1 MIFSVLN
8 QKGGVG
14 KTTLTFNLAA
24 ALLELKPDRTLAL
37 LDLDDQESLFRYR
50 RVAKGKDG
58 DKTFKSAEFFSVPL
72 SDLPEQLEKLRSQFD
87 HILMDAPRSL
97 DDELT
102 AALFS
107 LCDGALVPMQPEYD
121 SLLAAKR
128 TMAVAEEIGLKKM
141 SRGKPNLRARV
152 VISHNST
159 AAYRTQV
166 KNAARELFEDKLC
179 RAMIPNASVVG
190 LAAFEG
196 QSVLFN
202 SPKSPAANAFRR
214 LAQELERGWWL

>member
-14 KTTLTFNLAA
+14 KTTLTLNLAA
-24 ALLELKPDRTLAL
+24 AFLELQPDRTLAL
-37 LDLDDQESLFRYR
+37 FDLDDQESLFRYR

-58 DKTFKSAEFFSVPL
+58 DKSFKSAEFFSVSL
-72 SDLPEQLEKLRSQFD
+72 ADLPNQIEKIRSEFD

-102 AALFS
+102 AALLS
-107 LCDGALVPMQPEYD
+107 LCDGVLIPMQPEYD
-121 SLLAAKR
+121 SLLATKR
-128 TMAVAEEIGLKKM
+128 TMDVAEKVGLKKM
-141 SRGKPNLRARV
+141 TRGKPNLRARV
-152 VISHNST
+152 VISHNSNS
-159 AAYRTQV
+159 AHRIQV
-166 KNAARELFEDKLC
+166 KNAARELFEEKLC
-179 RAMIPNASVVG
+179 RTLIPSAPVVG
-190 LAAFEG
+190 LAAFDG

-214 LAQELERGWWL
+214 LAQELERSWWL

>member
-14 KTTLTFNLAA
+14 KTTLTLNLAA

-37 LDLDDQESLFRYR
+37 FDLDDQESLFRYR
-50 RVAKGKDG
+50 RIAKGKDG
-58 DKTFKSAEFFSVPL
+58 DKSFKNAGFFSVPL
-72 SDLPEQLEKLRSQFD
+72 ADLPNQIEEIRSGFD

-107 LCDGALVPMQPEYD
+107 LCDGALIPMQPEYD

-128 TMAVAEEIGLKKM
+128 TMDVAEKIGLKKM
-141 SRGKPNLRARV
+141 ARGKPNLRARV
-152 VISHNST
+152 VISHNSNSGH
-159 AAYRTQV
+159 RIQV
-166 KNAARELFEDKLC
+166 KNAARELFEEKLC
-179 RAMIPNASVVG
+179 RTLIPNASVVG
-190 LAAFEG
+190 LAAFNS

-202 SPKSPAANAFRR
+202 SPKSPAAHAFRR
-214 LAQELERGWWL
+214 LAQELERSWWL

>member
-14 KTTLTFNLAA
+14 KTTLTFNVAA
-24 ALLELKPDRTLAL
+24 ALLELKPDRSLAL
-37 LDLDDQESLFRYR
+37 FDLDDQESLFRYR

-58 DKTFKSAEFFSVPL
+58 DKSFKNAEFFSVPL
-72 SDLPEQLEKLRSQFD
+72 AELPTQIEKLRHEFD

-128 TMAVAEEIGLKKM
+128 TMAVAEEIGLQKM
-141 SRGKPNLRARV
+141 AAGKLNLRARV
-152 VISHNST
+152 VISHNS
-159 AAYRTQV
+159 AAAHRAQV

-179 RAMIPNASVVG
+179 RTLIPNAATVG
-190 LAAFEG
+190 MAAFEG
-196 QSVLFN
+196 QSVLF
-202 SPKSPAANAFRR
+202 SAPKTPAANAFRR
-214 LAQELERGWWL
+214 LAVELERVWWL